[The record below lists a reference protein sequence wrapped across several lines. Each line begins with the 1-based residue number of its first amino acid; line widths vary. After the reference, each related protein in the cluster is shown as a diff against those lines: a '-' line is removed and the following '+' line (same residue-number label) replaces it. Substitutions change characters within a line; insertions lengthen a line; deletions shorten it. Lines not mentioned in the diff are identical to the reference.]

1 MKKDEGRKKMKKLAA
16 VLLAGAAIGVFTGCG
31 NGGSD
36 IGRDAALEAAL
47 NDAGVSESDTSRL
60 QVSEER
66 DDGRKIYEIR
76 FDVGQTEYDYEI
88 LASDGQVISSDID
101 NNGGTAAGNG
111 NAGADTQS
119 TTQYDGTGQNTAQ
132 DDTAQQNTDQAGT
145 AQNQQSGTANN
156 SDVAVSLEEASA
168 IALEKVPGAT
178 ENDLRIELDYDD
190 GRYRYEGDIIYQQVE
205 YDFEINA
212 DTGEVIEWSEERG

>member
-1 MKKDEGRKKMKKLAA
+1 MEYLQDAETEE
-16 VLLAGAAIGVFTGCG
+16 AI
-31 NGGSD
+31 
-36 IGRDAALEAAL
+36 
-47 NDAGVSESDTSRL
+47 
-60 QVSEER
+60 SEEMR
-66 DDGRKIYEIR
+66 LWRLRSMMRESANLTRQDFRCPKRGMMEGKIYEIR

-101 NNGGTAAGNG
+101 SSREASAG
-111 NAGADTQS
+111 NAGTGAQS
-119 TTQYDGTGQNTAQ
+119 TTQTDGTGQSTAQ
-132 DDTAQQNTDQAGT
+132 DDAAQQNTEQAGN
-145 AQNQQSGTANN
+145 AQNQQSGAANN
-156 SDVAVSLEEASA
+156 AEVAVSLEEASA

>member
-1 MKKDEGRKKMKKLAA
+1 MKGERKMKKLAA

-101 NNGGTAAGNG
+101 SSREASAG
-111 NAGADTQS
+111 NAGTGAQS
-119 TTQYDGTGQNTAQ
+119 TTQTDGTGQSTAQ
-132 DDTAQQNTDQAGT
+132 DDAAQQNTEQAEN
-145 AQNQQSGTANN
+145 AQNQQSGAANN
-156 SDVAVSLEEASA
+156 AEVAVSLEEASA

>member
-1 MKKDEGRKKMKKLAA
+1 MKKLAA

-101 NNGGTAAGNG
+101 SSREASAG
-111 NAGADTQS
+111 NAGTGAQS
-119 TTQYDGTGQNTAQ
+119 TTQTDGTGQSTAQ
-132 DDTAQQNTDQAGT
+132 DDAAQQNTEQAGN
-145 AQNQQSGTANN
+145 AQNQQNGAANN
-156 SDVAVSLEEASA
+156 AEVAVSLEEASA

-212 DTGEVIEWSEERG
+212 DTGEVIEWSEERE

>member
-1 MKKDEGRKKMKKLAA
+1 MKGERKMKKLAA

-101 NNGGTAAGNG
+101 SSREASAG
-111 NAGADTQS
+111 NAGTGAQS
-119 TTQYDGTGQNTAQ
+119 TTQTDGTGQSTAQ
-132 DDTAQQNTDQAGT
+132 DDAAQQNTEQAGN
-145 AQNQQSGTANN
+145 AQNQQSGAAN
-156 SDVAVSLEEASA
+156 DAEVAVSLEEASA

>member
-1 MKKDEGRKKMKKLAA
+1 MKKLAA

-101 NNGGTAAGNG
+101 SSREASAG
-111 NAGADTQS
+111 NAGTGAQS
-119 TTQYDGTGQNTAQ
+119 TTQTDGTGQSTAQ
-132 DDTAQQNTDQAGT
+132 DDAAQQNTEQAGN
-145 AQNQQSGTANN
+145 AQNQQNGAANN
-156 SDVAVSLEEASA
+156 AEVAVSLEEASA

>member
-1 MKKDEGRKKMKKLAA
+1 MKKLAA

-101 NNGGTAAGNG
+101 TDTREISFISRLSMILRLTQIQEKLLSGVKREGN
-111 NAGADTQS
+111 
-119 TTQYDGTGQNTAQ
+119 
-132 DDTAQQNTDQAGT
+132 
-145 AQNQQSGTANN
+145 
-156 SDVAVSLEEASA
+156 SL
-168 IALEKVPGAT
+168 
-178 ENDLRIELDYDD
+178 
-190 GRYRYEGDIIYQQVE
+190 
-205 YDFEINA
+205 
-212 DTGEVIEWSEERG
+212 

>member
-1 MKKDEGRKKMKKLAA
+1 MKGERKMKKLAA

-101 NNGGTAAGNG
+101 SSREASAG
-111 NAGADTQS
+111 NAGTGAQS
-119 TTQYDGTGQNTAQ
+119 TTQTDGTGQSTAQ
-132 DDTAQQNTDQAGT
+132 DDAAQQNTEQAGN
-145 AQNQQSGTANN
+145 AQNQQSGAAKNAE
-156 SDVAVSLEEASA
+156 VAVSLQEASA

>member
-1 MKKDEGRKKMKKLAA
+1 MKKLAA

-101 NNGGTAAGNG
+101 SSREASAG
-111 NAGADTQS
+111 NAGTGAQS
-119 TTQYDGTGQNTAQ
+119 TTQTDGTGQSTAQ
-132 DDTAQQNTDQAGT
+132 DDAAQQNTEQAGN
-145 AQNQQSGTANN
+145 AQNQQSGAANN
-156 SDVAVSLEEASA
+156 AEVAVSLEEASA
-168 IALEKVPGAT
+168 LALEKVPGAT

>member
-1 MKKDEGRKKMKKLAA
+1 MKKLAA

-101 NNGGTAAGNG
+101 SSREASAG
-111 NAGADTQS
+111 NAGTGAQS
-119 TTQYDGTGQNTAQ
+119 TTQTDGTGQSTE
-132 DDTAQQNTDQAGT
+132 QAGN
-145 AQNQQSGTANN
+145 AQNQQSGAANN
-156 SDVAVSLEEASA
+156 AEVAVSLEEASA

>member
-1 MKKDEGRKKMKKLAA
+1 MKGERKMKKLAA

-101 NNGGTAAGNG
+101 SSREASAG
-111 NAGADTQS
+111 NAGTGAQS
-119 TTQYDGTGQNTAQ
+119 TTQTDGTGQSTAQ
-132 DDTAQQNTDQAGT
+132 DDAAQQNTEQAGN
-145 AQNQQSGTANN
+145 AQNQQSGAVNN
-156 SDVAVSLEEASA
+156 AEVAVSLEEASA

>member
-1 MKKDEGRKKMKKLAA
+1 MKKLAA

-88 LASDGQVISSDID
+88 LASDGQVISSDIVSSRE
-101 NNGGTAAGNG
+101 ASAG
-111 NAGADTQS
+111 NAGTGAQS
-119 TTQYDGTGQNTAQ
+119 TTQTDGTGQSTAQ
-132 DDTAQQNTDQAGT
+132 DDAAQQNTEQAGN
-145 AQNQQSGTANN
+145 AQNQQSGAGDNAEG
-156 SDVAVSLEEASA
+156 AVRLGEASA
-168 IALEKVPGAT
+168 IAVEKVPGAT

>member
-1 MKKDEGRKKMKKLAA
+1 MKKLAA

-101 NNGGTAAGNG
+101 SSREASAGN
-111 NAGADTQS
+111 
-119 TTQYDGTGQNTAQ
+119 
-132 DDTAQQNTDQAGT
+132 
-145 AQNQQSGTANN
+145 AQNQQSGAANN
-156 SDVAVSLEEASA
+156 AEVAVSLEEASA

>member
-1 MKKDEGRKKMKKLAA
+1 MKGERKMKKLAA

-101 NNGGTAAGNG
+101 SSREVSAG
-111 NAGADTQS
+111 NAGTGAQS
-119 TTQYDGTGQNTAQ
+119 TTQTDGTGQSTAQ
-132 DDTAQQNTDQAGT
+132 DDAAQQNTEQAGN
-145 AQNQQSGTANN
+145 AQNQQSGAANN
-156 SDVAVSLEEASA
+156 AEVAVSLEEASA

>member
-1 MKKDEGRKKMKKLAA
+1 MEMESGKRYSAA
-16 VLLAGAAIGVFTGCG
+16 SKGY
-31 NGGSD
+31 
-36 IGRDAALEAAL
+36 
-47 NDAGVSESDTSRL
+47 ND
-60 QVSEER
+60 
-66 DDGRKIYEIR
+66 KIYEIR

-101 NNGGTAAGNG
+101 SSREASAG
-111 NAGADTQS
+111 NAGTGAQS
-119 TTQYDGTGQNTAQ
+119 TTQTDGTGQSTAQ
-132 DDTAQQNTDQAGT
+132 DDAAQQNTEQAGN
-145 AQNQQSGTANN
+145 AQNQQSGAANN
-156 SDVAVSLEEASA
+156 AEVAVSLEEASA

>member
-1 MKKDEGRKKMKKLAA
+1 MKKLAA

-101 NNGGTAAGNG
+101 SSREASAG
-111 NAGADTQS
+111 NAGTGAQS
-119 TTQYDGTGQNTAQ
+119 TTQTDGTGQSTAQ
-132 DDTAQQNTDQAGT
+132 DDAAQQNTEQAGN
-145 AQNQQSGTANN
+145 AQNQQSGAANN
-156 SDVAVSLEEASA
+156 GEVAVSLEEASA

>member
-1 MKKDEGRKKMKKLAA
+1 MKKLAA

-101 NNGGTAAGNG
+101 SSREASAG
-111 NAGADTQS
+111 NAGTGAQS
-119 TTQYDGTGQNTAQ
+119 TTQTDGTGQSTAQ
-132 DDTAQQNTDQAGT
+132 DDAAQQNTEQAGN
-145 AQNQQSGTANN
+145 AQNQQSGAAN
-156 SDVAVSLEEASA
+156 DAEVAVSLEEASA

>member
-1 MKKDEGRKKMKKLAA
+1 MKKIAA

-101 NNGGTAAGNG
+101 SSREASAG
-111 NAGADTQS
+111 NAGTGAQS
-119 TTQYDGTGQNTAQ
+119 TTQTDGTGQSTAQ
-132 DDTAQQNTDQAGT
+132 DDAAQQNTEQAGN
-145 AQNQQSGTANN
+145 AQNQQSGAVNN
-156 SDVAVSLEEASA
+156 AEVAVSLEEASA

>member
-1 MKKDEGRKKMKKLAA
+1 MKKLAA

-101 NNGGTAAGNG
+101 SSREASAG
-111 NAGADTQS
+111 NAGTGAQS
-119 TTQYDGTGQNTAQ
+119 TTQTDGTGQSTAQ
-132 DDTAQQNTDQAGT
+132 DDAAQQNTEQAGN
-145 AQNQQSGTANN
+145 AQNQQSGAANN
-156 SDVAVSLEEASA
+156 AEVAVSLEEESA

>member
-1 MKKDEGRKKMKKLAA
+1 MKKAA
-16 VLLAGAAIGVFTGCG
+16 VLLLAGVAIGMFTGCA
-31 NGGSD
+31 GGGAD

-60 QVSEER
+60 KVSEDR

-88 LASDGQVISSDID
+88 LASDGQVISSDIE
-101 NNGGTAAGNG
+101 NQGGTGAAGQSVSQNG
-111 NAGADTQS
+111 AGMT
-119 TTQYDGTGQNTAQ
+119 DGAGQEAGQNGAQ
-132 DDTAQQNTDQAGT
+132 PDAARN
-145 AQNQQSGTANN
+145 GTAN
-156 SDVAVSLEEASA
+156 VAVTMEEASA
-168 IALEKVPGAT
+168 TALERVPGAT
-178 ENDLRIELDYDD
+178 ENDLRIKLDYDD
-190 GRYRYEGDIIYQQVE
+190 GRYKYEGDIIYQQVE

>member
-1 MKKDEGRKKMKKLAA
+1 MKKLAA

-101 NNGGTAAGNG
+101 SSREASAG
-111 NAGADTQS
+111 NAGTGAQS
-119 TTQYDGTGQNTAQ
+119 TTQTDGTGQSTAQ
-132 DDTAQQNTDQAGT
+132 DDAAQQNTEQAGN

-156 SDVAVSLEEASA
+156 AEVAVSLEEASA

>member
-1 MKKDEGRKKMKKLAA
+1 MKGERKMKKLAA

-101 NNGGTAAGNG
+101 SSREASAG
-111 NAGADTQS
+111 NAGTGAQS
-119 TTQYDGTGQNTAQ
+119 TTQTDGTGQSTAQ
-132 DDTAQQNTDQAGT
+132 DDAAQQNTEQAGN
-145 AQNQQSGTANN
+145 AQNQQSGAANN
-156 SDVAVSLEEASA
+156 AEVAVSLEEASA
-168 IALEKVPGAT
+168 LALEKVPGAT

>member
-1 MKKDEGRKKMKKLAA
+1 MKKLAA

-101 NNGGTAAGNG
+101 SSREASAG
-111 NAGADTQS
+111 NAGTGAQS
-119 TTQYDGTGQNTAQ
+119 TTQTDGTGQSTAQ
-132 DDTAQQNTDQAGT
+132 DDAAQQNTDQAGT

>member
-1 MKKDEGRKKMKKLAA
+1 MKKLAA

-101 NNGGTAAGNG
+101 SSREASAG
-111 NAGADTQS
+111 NAGTGAQS
-119 TTQYDGTGQNTAQ
+119 TTQTDGTGQSTAQ
-132 DDTAQQNTDQAGT
+132 DDAAQQNTEQAGN
-145 AQNQQSGTANN
+145 AQNQQSGAVNN
-156 SDVAVSLEEASA
+156 AEVAVSLEEASA